1 MKKVENIVGGL
12 IFALFLI
19 LLLAGIMGIVLFWP
33 RYPEDIAFLLGFLS
47 FWLLANRL
55 LFGYSQFI
63 NVSELLVSGI
73 EPDRNYIMDRI
84 GQPRSFLETLSIPFL
99 LMAWLQELDKYKY
112 TYYTAFLLITLLS
125 ILFKF
130 NLLGYGIVG
139 NYIEGTFW
147 GAAVITFIVFS
158 LELIA
163 HTYVDDIM
171 EITTGKPEEVANG

>member
-1 MKKVENIVGGL
+1 MMRRWENIIGGL

-19 LLLAGIMGIVLFWP
+19 ILFTGIIGFVLFWP
-33 RYPEDIAFLLGFLS
+33 RFPEDVAFVLGFLS

-55 LFGYSQFI
+55 LFGYGQFI
-63 NVSELLVSGI
+63 NFAELLLGGSDYDRDYVQSRLSLPHHI
-73 EPDRNYIMDRI
+73 LEP
-84 GQPRSFLETLSIPFL
+84 LTLSAL
-99 LMAWLQELDKYKY
+99 LLVWLRELDKYKY

-130 NLLGYGIVG
+130 NLLGYGLVG

-163 HTYVDDIM
+163 HTYVEDLISM
-171 EITTGKPEEVANG
+171 EAKEVANG